1 MTRRPLDQRG
11 AEELFECHE
20 LAASGGQGKTQ
31 LSACGGQVPSIRN
44 LNEHSRRPKLV
55 HGRIIAKNGRM
66 YCQIFQ
72 MLTEAGRLNTCRRV
86 TEERVMKI
94 GVFGAGA
101 IGGYMAGELA
111 LGGP

>member
-20 LAASGGQGKTQ
+20 LAAGGGQGKTQ
-31 LSACGGQVPSIRN
+31 LSACGDRFPASAILTN
-44 LNEHSRRPKLV
+44 SRRAKLV

-66 YCQIFQ
+66 SCQIFQ
-72 MLTEAGRLNTCRRV
+72 MLTEAGRLDTCRRV